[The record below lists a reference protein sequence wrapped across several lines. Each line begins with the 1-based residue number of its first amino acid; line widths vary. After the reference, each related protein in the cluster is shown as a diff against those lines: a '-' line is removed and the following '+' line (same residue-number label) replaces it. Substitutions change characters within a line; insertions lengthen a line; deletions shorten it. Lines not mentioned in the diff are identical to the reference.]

1 MAVKKKSD
9 PRTTMFGL
17 IAAIGL
23 AVSNTESPIAQY
35 IPENVRVGG
44 AVAGTIAV
52 MLLGRAAAD
61 KKKPNPEEPEEPDI
75 RTHSDRQ

>member
-1 MAVKKKSD
+1 
-9 PRTTMFGL
+9 MFGL

-23 AVSNTESPIAQY
+23 AVSNTESPLSPY

-61 KKKPNPEEPEEPDI
+61 KKKPKEPEEPAEDV
-75 RTHSDRQ
+75 RTHSTIR

>member
-1 MAVKKKSD
+1 MAAKKKSD

-61 KKKPNPEEPEEPDI
+61 KKKPKEPEEPAEDV
-75 RTHSDRQ
+75 RTHSTLR